1 MDEDGEM
8 GLTSLL
14 LFALLVVL
22 EAFSKLLVDG
32 EIDSF
37 VVGVSIFVE
46 ELCALGRGFFDRRDG
61 LVLHLARHIGDGG
74 WREKKQDSATDGN
87 IEFGRVYRLL
97 RADGNMQSR
106 QSGEYAAEGKR
117 V

>member
-1 MDEDGEM
+1 MR
-8 GLTSLL
+8 LTSLL

-37 VVGVSIFVE
+37 VVGMGVFVE
-46 ELCALGRGFFDRRDG
+46 ELCALGWRFFDRRDG

-74 WREKKQDSATDGN
+74 WSEERQDSATDGN
-87 IEFGRVYRLL
+87 IEFGRVGLT
-97 RADGNMQSR
+97 DF
-106 QSGEYAAEGKR
+106 
-117 V
+117 